1 MNDKQISAFISV
13 AELGSF
19 SQAARKQY
27 ISPQAITQQIDLLE
41 NELGIKLFVRNRK
54 GVTLSKPGE
63 LFYHWAV
70 KLSQDYSE
78 LLRQL
83 HSLNNSQKQTLHI
96 GLFDTIMMDTLCK
109 AFSSEYPQ
117 IRQEYTMISTDAWID
132 ILKQLSN
139 GQLDIIEHADCPEV
153 HQNGFIFE
161 PLHDT
166 GTFCALP
173 SSHPLSTKKE
183 ILLSDLRG
191 TLVGIH
197 SRSCVPGLENLLA
210 QQAPGAVLI
219 DGEKSTLSAFDIC
232 AKGGIF
238 LFPDASHK
246 RFVPL
251 QIIPLKCDLVWR
263 FGVVYKENPSKNVKQ
278 FVEMA
283 KRIYHKT

>member
-41 NELGIKLFVRNRK
+41 NELGIKLFIRSRK
-54 GVTLSKPGE
+54 GITLSKPGE
-63 LFYHWAV
+63 LFYHWAI
-70 KLSQDYSE
+70 KLSQSYSD
-78 LLRQL
+78 LLYQL
-83 HSLNNSQKQTLHI
+83 RSLDNSEKQTLHI

-109 AFSSEYPQ
+109 AFSSEFPH
-117 IRQEYTMISTDAWID
+117 IKQEYTMISTDAWID
-132 ILKQLSN
+132 VLHQLSN

-153 HQNGFIFE
+153 HQNGFVFE

-173 SSHPLSTKKE
+173 SSHPLSIKKE

-191 TLVGIH
+191 MLVGIH
-197 SRSCVPGLENLLA
+197 SRTCVLGLEDLLA

-232 AKGGIF
+232 AKGGAF
-238 LFPDASHK
+238 LFPDVSHK

-263 FGVVYKENPSKNVKQ
+263 FGIVHKENPNENVRL
-278 FVEMA
+278 FVDMA
-283 KRIYHKT
+283 KRIYKKV